1 MDAQNQEKGI
11 VIQPKLA
18 LFFFGG
24 IEIIL
29 ILFSFIGQYLRLSPN
44 SYSIHSL
51 IQEKLIRDFIAEF
64 NVNSEANLVTY
75 YSVTMAI
82 VASLL
87 LFVIAYFKHAA
98 KDRYRFYWTALAWFL
113 LYISMDDASV
123 IHEKISKYLKNWTV
137 MGGWFEYKWV
147 IVGLVVVGVFAIAF
161 FRFWL
166 HLDNKYKLLFLAS
179 ASLFFGGAVGAE
191 LVGGR
196 WAYSNIDPLDLFIVT
211 LHKYL
216 CSTVFCF
223 NRTCRESKRG
233 YALECQV
240 KFCNFYFSKFCSSMR
255 CGKHFVRRRIHY
267 EYAKYG
273 K

>member
-1 MDAQNQEKGI
+1 MDTKNQEKGI

-18 LFFFGG
+18 LYFFGG
-24 IEIIL
+24 IEIIM
-29 ILFSFIGQYLRLSPN
+29 ILFSLIGQYLRLSPN

-75 YSVTMAI
+75 YSVSMAI

-113 LYISMDDASV
+113 LYISIDDASV
-123 IHEKISKYLKNWTV
+123 IHEKTSKYLKNWTV

-147 IVGLVVVGVFAIAF
+147 IVGLVVVGIFAIAF

-196 WAYSNIDPLDLFIVT
+196 WAYSNGSKNFIYVLLNTFEQGLQYLGLT
-211 LHKYL
+211 LLIYSLLHYL
-216 CSTVFCF
+216 STYVP
-223 NRTCRESKRG
+223 R
-233 YALECQV
+233 
-240 KFCNFYFSKFCSSMR
+240 FSVSADTAANPSMDTLSNA
-255 CGKHFVRRRIHY
+255 G
-267 EYAKYG
+267 
-273 K
+273 